1 MAARPLRN
9 QESSPRLFAGID
21 PDSQRAIVAASTRR
35 KLRAAQQI
43 YRVGESAEYL
53 FVLVDGRVH
62 LSRPSRAGRDV
73 LFSVLMPGD
82 VFGLVCMLTRRAG
95 YMGSADVIEPGEAM
109 AWDRA
114 TVQRLTRQYPRL
126 TANALGVAVELVAQ
140 FADRHELLVAN
151 TATDRIAHAVSRLA
165 TENGSRSAAGVDVRI
180 SNEQLAAL
188 ADVSAFTVSRVLQ
201 QWEREGA
208 VKKTR
213 GAVRIVN
220 PEGLLPH

>member
-1 MAARPLRN
+1 MPSRPARNPG
-9 QESSPRLFAGID
+9 SSPRLFAGID
-21 PDSQRAIVAASTRR
+21 PAGQRAIVAASTRR
-35 KLRAAQQI
+35 KLRAAHQL

-62 LSRPSRAGRDV
+62 LTRPSRAGRDV

-95 YMGSADVIEPGEAM
+95 YMGSAEVIEPGEAM

-114 TVQRLTRQYPRL
+114 TVQHLTRQYPQL
-126 TANALGVAVELVAQ
+126 TANALGVAVELVAA
-140 FADRHELLVAN
+140 FADRHELLLSN
-151 TATDRIAHAVSRLA
+151 TAADQIAHALSHLA
-165 TENGSRSAAGVDVRI
+165 TTNGGRSAAGVDVRI

-213 GAVRIVN
+213 GVVRIVN